1 MRALLVKELREVLL
15 PALLAWGAMVLM
27 AVLDVR
33 SHRFREQDLGS
44 SLWFYI
50 VLSFA
55 LALFG
60 GAQAL
65 ARESRAQQVFV
76 ASWPLRR
83 RAVWGLKAAAGAA
96 TAAAAIGLGYV
107 CCVAIVGPQAQQVWS
122 LPLGPADA
130 CQVQQCFVALLA
142 GAYALGLLW
151 SGLAGSPPVAA
162 GLAAI
167 TALALGDLATIA
179 FRIGA
184 RGIWPW
190 PGAIA
195 LVLAGA
201 GLLAAGLAW
210 VGLPLLET
218 GRRRLC
224 SLSLLVVCTAM
235 GVLALLIAWW

>member
-1 MRALLVKELREVLL
+1 VRALLVKELREVLL

-27 AVLDVR
+27 ALLDVR

-55 LALFG
+55 VALFG

-83 RAVWGLKAAAGAA
+83 RAVWGMKAAAGAA
-96 TAAAAIGLGYV
+96 TATAAIGLGYV
-107 CCVAIVGPQAQQVWS
+107 CCAAIVGPQA
-122 LPLGPADA
+122 
-130 CQVQQCFVALLA
+130 QQCFVALLA

-162 GLAAI
+162 GLAAV
-167 TALALGDLATIA
+167 TALALGDLASIG
-179 FRIGA
+179 FGVGA
-184 RGIWPW
+184 RGISPW

-201 GLLAAGLAW
+201 ALLAAGLAW
-210 VGLPLLET
+210 VRLPLLET
-218 GRRRLC
+218 GRRRLW
-224 SLSLLVVCTAM
+224 SLSLLVAFTAM
-235 GVLALLIAWW
+235 GVLTLLIARW